1 MPNQFKGTHLS
12 SQAPHYPMPPLTYE
26 KNRML
31 AIVIKTSPKVLRA
44 LVPEPLFVNPD
55 GRLIIY
61 VGELNIVSPCQASYY
76 EAGIM
81 IPASDGHEEG
91 VYMPVLYL
99 DKTLPIVIGR
109 EVWGY
114 PKFQAELSL
123 REESGVVHAR
133 VKSEGTSLIDATLH
147 LGDPIPPTNMS
158 PHTIFLMKMIPSV
171 QEPSAYDV
179 KQLTTA
185 VLRDEVRQEM
195 YPGEGTLKLG
205 STESDPLGKI
215 PVLEIEACS
224 FFTGGFVLDYG
235 RVVYNFLEKK

>member
-1 MPNQFKGTHLS
+1 MPNQFEGTHLS
-12 SQAPHYPMPPLTYE
+12 SRTPPYPMPPLTYE
-26 KNRML
+26 NNRML
-31 AIVIKTSPKVLRA
+31 VIMIKTSPEVLRA

-55 GRLIIY
+55 GWLIIY
-61 VGELNIVSPCQASYY
+61 VGELNIVSPCQTSYY

-114 PKFQAELSL
+114 PKFRAELSL
-123 REESGVVHAR
+123 SEESGVVHAS

-147 LGDPIPPTNMS
+147 LGDPIPPRNMS
-158 PHTIFLMKMIPSV
+158 PHTIFLMKTIPSA

-195 YPGEGTLKLG
+195 YLGEATLRLG
-205 STESDPLGKI
+205 STASDPLGQI
-215 PVLEIEACS
+215 PVVEIVNS
-224 FFTGGFVLDYG
+224 SYFTGGFVLDYG